1 MEYFNIAKPYILPV
15 IFILAGLISSRIFN
29 SFVAVKLQ
37 KLANLTSWGGDDIF
51 LKNIKKYISFW
62 LIIGG
67 FYLAFET
74 GVFPISITYPASKIF
89 LVLFVI
95 SAAFAISNIIGT
107 AVASYTGKYNTEFH
121 NLGILMIILRSLI
134 IGIAVLMLL
143 QTFGMKITPL
153 LGALGVGSMAAGFA
167 LKDTL
172 ANFFAGIQILMS
184 KQLHVGNFI
193 QLSSG
198 MEGTITDI
206 TLRNTTLI
214 DRSNN
219 TIVVPNAELAI
230 ATIVNYSIP
239 TPNLRVKVDCGVA
252 YDSDLDRVEEL
263 VISTAK
269 EIMHNVKGAIP
280 DFEPRMRF
288 HTFGESSIDFTVVM
302 RAANFSAQHLVR
314 SEFVKLLKK
323 RFDENNIEIPFPI
336 RTIKRDE

>member
-1 MEYFNIAKPYILPV
+1 
-15 IFILAGLISSRIFN
+15 
-29 SFVAVKLQ
+29 
-37 KLANLTSWGGDDIF
+37 
-51 LKNIKKYISFW
+51 
-62 LIIGG
+62 
-67 FYLAFET
+67 
-74 GVFPISITYPASKIF
+74 
-89 LVLFVI
+89 
-95 SAAFAISNIIGT
+95 
-107 AVASYTGKYNTEFH
+107 
-121 NLGILMIILRSLI
+121 
-134 IGIAVLMLL
+134 
-143 QTFGMKITPL
+143 
-153 LGALGVGSMAAGFA
+153 
-167 LKDTL
+167 
-172 ANFFAGIQILMS
+172 
-184 KQLHVGNFI
+184 
-193 QLSSG
+193 

-288 HTFGESSIDFTVVM
+288 HTFGASSIDFTVVM
-302 RAANFSAQHLVR
+302 RAANFSAQHMVR

-336 RTIKRDE
+336 RTIKREE